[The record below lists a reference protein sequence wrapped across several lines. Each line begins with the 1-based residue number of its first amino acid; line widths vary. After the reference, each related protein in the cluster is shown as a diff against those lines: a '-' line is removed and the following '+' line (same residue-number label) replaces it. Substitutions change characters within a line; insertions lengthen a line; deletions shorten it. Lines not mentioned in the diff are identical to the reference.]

1 MESGGKSYVLPPG
14 ELSKPQRHSNY
25 MVELC
30 ADMKS
35 GDIAVF
41 DKAYVAYEHLN
52 VLSERGV
59 FWVTRAK
66 ENARFKVIRERK
78 SGKPKSIISD
88 EEVELSG
95 KVSHNRYPQTLRL
108 IRARVKDS
116 KGEEKT
122 ITFLTNNFEW
132 AASSVCDLYR
142 ARWAIETFFKEIK
155 QTLQLRTF
163 VGFSRNAIEW
173 QLWSAMLVYLL
184 LRILAWQGKWE
195 SDFRHFFTFIK
206 GVLWCRRDVL
216 RLISDYGTAGGRRC
230 VDLCPS
236 IPFLK
241 GIDWSQIE

>member
-1 MESGGKSYVLPPG
+1 
-14 ELSKPQRHSNY
+14 

-52 VLSERGV
+52 VLTQRGV

-66 ENARFKVIRERK
+66 ENAHFKVIRERK
-78 SGKPKSIISD
+78 SGKPKNIISD

-95 KVSHNRYPQTLRL
+95 KVSHSRYPQQLRL
-108 IRARVKDS
+108 IRALVKDS
-116 KGEEKT
+116 KGEEKI
-122 ITFLTNNFEW
+122 ITFLTSNFEW

-155 QTLQLRTF
+155 QTLQLHTF
-163 VGFSRNAIEW
+163 VGFCRNAIEW

-184 LRILAWQGKWE
+184 LRLLAWLGKWK

-206 GVLWCRRDVL
+206 GVLWCQRDVL
-216 RLISDYGTAGGRRC
+216 RLISDYGTAGG
-230 VDLCPS
+230 
-236 IPFLK
+236 
-241 GIDWSQIE
+241 